1 MMYLD
6 VKCKLINVNIM
17 INIDVNVNV
26 QTNGEIVT
34 VFLNTQILKMI

>member
-26 QTNGEIVT
+26 QTNGKIVT

>member
-1 MMYLD
+1 MYLD

-26 QTNGEIVT
+26 QTNGKIVT